1 VLGPYGIEA
10 RHPDEFACRL
20 FELDPEAVCE
30 AVRRQRAALRNPPMS
45 AAELLDTLERQGLGA
60 TVASTA
66 G

>member
-30 AVRRQRAALRNPPMS
+30 AVRRQRAALRNPPMW
-45 AAELLDTLERQGLGA
+45 AAELLDTL
-60 TVASTA
+60 
-66 G
+66 